1 MRELEKYHRIKLL
14 RYGTDL
20 VIDRVESNLE
30 GHSMNE
36 KKIYKMKRMLLLS
49 FTFYFFLIHAI
60 SAGDMFKKM
69 PVDSGGSYYS
79 IGPDSLKKML
89 LKKEFLFINVHI
101 PYEGEIEGTDI
112 FVPYNEIQNNL
123 NKFPAD
129 KSEKIVLYCRSDRMS
144 TIAAHSLVKLGYTNI
159 WSLEG
164 GMAAWKKAGFPLQNT
179 RDTR

>member
-1 MRELEKYHRIKLL
+1 MNVWNMKKL
-14 RYGTDL
+14 
-20 VIDRVESNLE
+20 
-30 GHSMNE
+30 
-36 KKIYKMKRMLLLS
+36 KRMMLLS
-49 FTFYFFLIHAI
+49 FTVSFFLVHTV

-69 PVDSGGSYYS
+69 PVNGGGTYFS
-79 IGPDSLKKML
+79 IGPSSLKKML
-89 LKKEFLFINVHI
+89 QKKNFLFINVHI

-112 FVPYNEIQNNL
+112 FVPYNEIQKNL

-144 TIAAHSLVKLGYTNI
+144 IIAAHSLVMLGYTNI

-164 GMAAWKKAGFPLQNT
+164 GMAAWKKAGFPLLNT